1 MMGRALLIIGFM
13 ATLGLIAA
21 AVLGYALHGPT
32 SPDMPRHVL
41 VALASCLL
49 LLFSHCW
56 IMFYLIGT
64 GKAIK
69 EAVKEHGLEPRF
81 VEETKRFKNVSY
93 PWLMLAMAT
102 AMATFILGGG
112 AATGALPAWVHHAL
126 FYATVL
132 SQGRA
137 LLLEKRVLVDN
148 ESLMAEIDRRLAV
161 ATPAPAPSAADGAAR
176 A

>member
-1 MMGRALLIIGFM
+1 
-13 ATLGLIAA
+13 
-21 AVLGYALHGPT
+21 
-32 SPDMPRHVL
+32 
-41 VALASCLL
+41 
-49 LLFSHCW
+49 
-56 IMFYLIGT
+56 
-64 GKAIK
+64 
-69 EAVKEHGLEPRF
+69 
-81 VEETKRFKNVSY
+81 
-93 PWLMLAMAT
+93 MLAMAT